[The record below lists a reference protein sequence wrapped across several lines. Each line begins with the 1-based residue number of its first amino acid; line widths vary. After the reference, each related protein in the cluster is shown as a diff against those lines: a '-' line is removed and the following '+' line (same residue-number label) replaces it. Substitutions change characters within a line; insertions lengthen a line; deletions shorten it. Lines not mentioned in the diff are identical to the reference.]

1 MKKLLKSYE
10 SINSLR
16 GELKDVEV
24 RINGYKRQKQLT
36 SNQAKKNELDVLIY
50 DQESRQAKLLKQ
62 VTKAQ
67 AIIDAA
73 DINERDRRMLTLR
86 YIDCLSWQDVAFRM
100 GVHDEQL
107 PRRWHKELFEIKK
120 TTKKTKKNK

>member
-62 VTKAQ
+62 VTEAQ

-86 YIDCLSWQDVAFRM
+86 YIDCLSWQAVALRM
-100 GVHDEQL
+100 GVHDECI

-120 TTKKTKKNK
+120 TPKKPKKNK